1 MLPYPELSRGN
12 ELCSN
17 AVMCE
22 LVWDFARTEATFWCL
37 YEVNFRLRV
46 YITIPLDS
54 YTDFSNSMHVTTLAV
69 LLRYAVVGRGI
80 INSHFGFSVL
90 TTTGT
95 LKTLFKSSHSGAHTK
110 IWRLKY

>member
-22 LVWDFARTEATFWCL
+22 LVWDFARTEATFRFL
-37 YEVNFRLRV
+37 YEVNFRSRV